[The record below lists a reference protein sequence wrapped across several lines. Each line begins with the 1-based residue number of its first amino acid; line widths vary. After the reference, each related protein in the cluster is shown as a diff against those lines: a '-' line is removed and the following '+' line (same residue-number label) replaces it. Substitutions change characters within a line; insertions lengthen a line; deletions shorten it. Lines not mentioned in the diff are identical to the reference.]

1 MAILKNR
8 AGVVTPT
15 AGTGTITLGAALTAA
30 QNPNA
35 ASWQTFA
42 AAGVA
47 NGDQVR
53 YLILDSNGAWEYG
66 PGTYTSA
73 GTTLS
78 RASGAMNG
86 TVPGQKS
93 STGSL
98 LALSGTAQVFI
109 TAVGEDIGAFTASAT
124 APLVPVPGDIWYDL
138 NSGMISIYV
147 FDGNS
152 SQWVQIGG
160 GSLGTPSLGVVLRV
174 FTTSQSYVPTPGT
187 QFAIVDLVGGGGGG
201 GGVQGATSNYYSGAG
216 GGAGGFARAR
226 LTAAQIFP
234 SIAATIGT
242 GGAGGVASANGLAGT
257 ATSLGGLVVAGG
269 GSGGLFGSVAQNA
282 TGGFGG
288 TATVGD
294 LLVPGMPGFSGY
306 YNAVSNTQYLSVG
319 AGGSTRFGSGGQCGA
334 PAGGASVAGFAATG
348 YGSGG
353 GGAIANGPNSATG
366 GAGAPGIIVITE
378 YVVTVVTVVGSPT
391 TVGGPPQG
399 RLTLV
404 TQTPVMTATASAVG
418 SVFYTPYVG
427 DKIPLYDGVN
437 WLMTLFSELS
447 CLTTDTAKNPAAI
460 GASKVNDWFV
470 WNDAGTVRLSHGPD
484 WTNDTTR
491 SGGTALTR
499 LNGTWLNSL
508 AITNGPGALRG
519 TYVGTTRSNAS
530 SQLDWIQGSSA
541 VSGGAAFLGVWNCY
555 NRVTASTV
563 VQDTTTNW
571 TAGSGVTRPLNNS
584 TTNRISAVFG
594 LPEEVVI
601 VNSVISGRSPT
612 GHISAGIGVNSTT
625 VMSGAYSGNALT
637 SGNTP
642 LIAEV
647 CTIPV
652 GFSFW
657 QWLEA
662 CSSND
667 GLLFGTTSITVPIYA
682 NGLSIKARM

>member
-1 MAILKNR
+1 L
-8 AGVVTPT
+8 
-15 AGTGTITLGAALTAA
+15 
-30 QNPNA
+30 
-35 ASWQTFA
+35 
-42 AAGVA
+42 
-47 NGDQVR
+47 
-53 YLILDSNGAWEYG
+53 
-66 PGTYTSA
+66 SA
-73 GTTLS
+73 
-78 RASGAMNG
+78 
-86 TVPGQKS
+86 
-93 STGSL
+93 
-98 LALSGTAQVFI
+98 
-109 TAVGEDIGAFTASAT
+109 
-124 APLVPVPGDIWYDL
+124 
-138 NSGMISIYV
+138 
-147 FDGNS
+147 
-152 SQWVQIGG
+152 IGG
-160 GSLGTPSLGVVLRV
+160 VGSPGV
-174 FTTSQSYVPTPGT
+174 
-187 QFAIVDLVGGGGGG
+187 
-201 GGVQGATSNYYSGAG
+201 
-216 GGAGGFARAR
+216 
-226 LTAAQIFP
+226 IF
-234 SIAATIGT
+234 
-242 GGAGGVASANGLAGT
+242 
-257 ATSLGGLVVAGG
+257 
-269 GSGGLFGSVAQNA
+269 
-282 TGGFGG
+282 
-288 TATVGD
+288 
-294 LLVPGMPGFSGY
+294 
-306 YNAVSNTQYLSVG
+306 
-319 AGGSTRFGSGGQCGA
+319 
-334 PAGGASVAGFAATG
+334 
-348 YGSGG
+348 
-353 GGAIANGPNSATG
+353 
-366 GAGAPGIIVITE
+366 ITE

-404 TQTPVMTATASAVG
+404 SQTPVMTASAAGIG
-418 SVFYTPYVG
+418 SIFYTPYQG

-652 GFSFW
+652 GFNFW

>member
-226 LTAAQIFP
+226 LT
-234 SIAATIGT
+234 
-242 GGAGGVASANGLAGT
+242 
-257 ATSLGGLVVAGG
+257 
-269 GSGGLFGSVAQNA
+269 
-282 TGGFGG
+282 
-288 TATVGD
+288 
-294 LLVPGMPGFSGY
+294 
-306 YNAVSNTQYLSVG
+306 
-319 AGGSTRFGSGGQCGA
+319 
-334 PAGGASVAGFAATG
+334 
-348 YGSGG
+348 
-353 GGAIANGPNSATG
+353 
-366 GAGAPGIIVITE
+366 
-378 YVVTVVTVVGSPT
+378 
-391 TVGGPPQG
+391 
-399 RLTLV
+399 
-404 TQTPVMTATASAVG
+404 
-418 SVFYTPYVG
+418 
-427 DKIPLYDGVN
+427 
-437 WLMTLFSELS
+437 
-447 CLTTDTAKNPAAI
+447 
-460 GASKVNDWFV
+460 
-470 WNDAGTVRLSHGPD
+470 
-484 WTNDTTR
+484 
-491 SGGTALTR
+491 
-499 LNGTWLNSL
+499 
-508 AITNGPGALRG
+508 
-519 TYVGTTRSNAS
+519 
-530 SQLDWIQGSSA
+530 
-541 VSGGAAFLGVWNCY
+541 
-555 NRVTASTV
+555 
-563 VQDTTTNW
+563 
-571 TAGSGVTRPLNNS
+571 
-584 TTNRISAVFG
+584 
-594 LPEEVVI
+594 
-601 VNSVISGRSPT
+601 
-612 GHISAGIGVNSTT
+612 
-625 VMSGAYSGNALT
+625 
-637 SGNTP
+637 
-642 LIAEV
+642 
-647 CTIPV
+647 
-652 GFSFW
+652 
-657 QWLEA
+657 
-662 CSSND
+662 
-667 GLLFGTTSITVPIYA
+667 
-682 NGLSIKARM
+682 

>member
-15 AGTGTITLGAALTAA
+15 VGTGVITLGAALTAA

-35 ASWQTFA
+35 ASWQTFG

-109 TAVGEDIGAFTASAT
+109 TAVGEDIGAFTAST
-124 APLVPVPGDIWYDL
+124 SAPLVPVPGDIWYDL

-147 FDGNS
+147 NDGNS

-160 GSLGTPSLGVVLRV
+160 GSLGTPSLGVVHRLI
-174 FTTSQSYVPTPGT
+174 TANGTYVPTSGT
-187 QFAIVDLVGGGGGG
+187 QFAVAEAIGGGGGG
-201 GGVQGATSNYYSGAG
+201 GGAMGAIGNFYGGG
-216 GGAGGFARAR
+216 GGASGSYSRTR
-226 LTAAQIFP
+226 LTAAQIG
-234 SIAATIGT
+234 AGLTATIGLGGT
-242 GGAGGVASANGLAGT
+242 GGTNTVNGGAGGT
-257 ATSLGGLVVAGG
+257 TSLGALCVAPGG
-269 GSGGLFGSVAQNA
+269 GGGDFVDTSATQVGKGGLPGGLGTGDLVANGA
-282 TGGFGG
+282 PGGNGGFFAS
-288 TATVGD
+288 TAS
-294 LLVPGMPGFSGY
+294 PSGE
-306 YNAVSNTQYLSVG
+306 
-319 AGGSTRFGSGGQCGA
+319 GGSSVYG
-334 PAGGASVAGFAATG
+334 GGARGVLNQGAVTNGLPGSN
-348 YGSGG
+348 YGSGASG
-353 GGAIANGPNSATG
+353 GSCANNAANSVG
-366 GAGAPGIIVITE
+366 GVGSPGVIFITE

-404 TQTPVMTATASAVG
+404 TQTPVMTASAAGIG
-418 SVFYTPYVG
+418 SIFYTPYVG

-437 WLMTLFSELS
+437 WLMTPFSELT

-642 LIAEV
+642 IIAEV
-647 CTIPV
+647 CTIPF
-652 GFSFW
+652 GFNFW

-662 CSSND
+662 CSAND
-667 GLLFGTTSITVPIYA
+667 GVLFGTTSISTVPIYA